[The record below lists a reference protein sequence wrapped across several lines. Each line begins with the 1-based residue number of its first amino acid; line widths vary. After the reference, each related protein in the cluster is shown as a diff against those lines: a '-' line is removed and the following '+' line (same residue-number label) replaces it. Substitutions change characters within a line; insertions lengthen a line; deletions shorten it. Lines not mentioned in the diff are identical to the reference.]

1 MANTIELVSHL
12 DCSADEAWERVG
24 TSALLHHITA
34 PLIRFVPRKVT
45 PFPTRWNVGEYRACM
60 FLLGFLPVGWQAIR
74 ISIPEPENGVRFLRD
89 NGYGPLIQVWD
100 HWIEIAPEG
109 GGTRYVDRVTVEA
122 GWLTPLISGF
132 AKLFYSHRQR
142 RWKALAAANF
152 AALDS

>member
-1 MANTIELVSHL
+1 M
-12 DCSADEAWERVG
+12 
-24 TSALLHHITA
+24 
-34 PLIRFVPRKVT
+34 
-45 PFPTRWNVGEYRACM
+45 
-60 FLLGFLPVGWQAIR
+60 
-74 ISIPEPENGVRFLRD
+74 RFLRD

-100 HWIEIAPEG
+100 HWIEISPEG
-109 GGTRYVDRVTVEA
+109 DGTRYVDRVTVEA